1 MSTTPYPD
9 EARVDIAPFVRQ
21 VEGDQATIGLPD
33 AAIFL
38 TLPVA
43 AVEILDDL
51 ARGCTVGEARQ
62 RYLER
67 HGEQA
72 HVVDLLQQLAGRG
85 FVRLSAAAGTVVDPV
100 SRAST
105 RHRYHL
111 QWVKS
116 EWASFAFG
124 RPALSGYA
132 AILAAG
138 AAAAVWQPQAI
149 PSRSALI
156 ETENMA
162 TFALF
167 VSGLALFTT
176 LLHEVGHVL
185 AARARGVACRLGIGN
200 RLWILV
206 AETDMT
212 GVWALPRQ
220 QRLLPILAG
229 PLVDLVSLASVQVFL
244 SAHEAGWLVLGGPI
258 HRALQAAWW
267 IYLLRLLWQC
277 YFFLR
282 TDFYYAATVL
292 TGCANLMG
300 DTEDYLRSRVAAWR
314 KRGRVIDQSHLP
326 EHEQRAVRAYAW
338 VWLAGRGV
346 VFGVLLLVQLPLLLA
361 YAPAI
366 WARLVGVAASGPR
379 GLFDVAAV
387 ATLSLV
393 VTATGLVMWWRELRS
408 AR

>member
-1 MSTTPYPD
+1 M
-9 EARVDIAPFVRQ
+9 RQ
-21 VEGDQATIGLPD
+21 IEGDQATIGLPD

-51 ARGCTVGEARQ
+51 ASGHTVGAARQ
-62 RYLER
+62 RHIER
-67 HGEQA
+67 HGEEA
-72 HVVDLLQQLAGRG
+72 HVVDLLQQLGRRG
-85 FVRLSAAAGTVVDPV
+85 FVRPAGAAAVAEGAAVPAARR
-100 SRAST
+100 S
-105 RHRYHL
+105 YHL
-111 QWVKS
+111 EWVKP
-116 EWASFAFG
+116 EWAALAFG
-124 RPALSGYA
+124 RLALGGYLA
-132 AILAAG
+132 LILAA
-138 AAAAVWQPQAI
+138 AAAAVWRPQTI
-149 PSRSALI
+149 PARSALI
-156 ETENMA
+156 ETEHIA
-162 TFALF
+162 AFALF
-167 VSGLALFTT
+167 VSALAIFTT

-185 AARARGVACRLGIGN
+185 AARARGVACRLGLGN

-212 GVWALPRQ
+212 GVWALPRR

-229 PLVDLVSLASVQVFL
+229 PLVDVVSMAGVLLVL
-244 SAHEAGWLVLGGPI
+244 SAHDVGWLTLSGLM

-267 IYLLRLLWQC
+267 VYLLRLLWQC

-300 DTEDYLRSRVAAWR
+300 DTEDYLRGRLAAWR
-314 KRGRVIDQSHLP
+314 KRGPVIDQSHLP
-326 EHEQRAVRAYAW
+326 EHERRAVRAYAW

-346 VFGVLLLVQLPLLLA
+346 LFGVLFLVQLPLLLV

-366 WARLVGVAASGPR
+366 WAQLADAAAGGPR
-379 GLFDVAAV
+379 STFDSVALA
-387 ATLSLV
+387 ALSLT
-393 VTATGLVMWWRELRS
+393 VTATGIVMWWRELRS